1 MGTPTTV
8 CVNDD
13 LTTGQAGVTLL
24 TTVHSATDNIKI
36 NVKTQKWSSHYTVF
50 IQLKQLHRFHDF
62 WKFSDFSWI
71 IPILQQKR
79 VTTLKIPAF
88 YP

>member
-24 TTVHSATDNIKI
+24 TTVHSTTDNIKI
-36 NVKTQKWSSHYTVF
+36 NFKTQ
-50 IQLKQLHRFHDF
+50 R
-62 WKFSDFSWI
+62 
-71 IPILQQKR
+71 
-79 VTTLKIPAF
+79 
-88 YP
+88 

>member
-36 NVKTQKWSSHYTVF
+36 NVNTEMKFALHSIYTTQTAPS
-50 IQLKQLHRFHDF
+50 
-62 WKFSDFSWI
+62 FS
-71 IPILQQKR
+71 
-79 VTTLKIPAF
+79 
-88 YP
+88 